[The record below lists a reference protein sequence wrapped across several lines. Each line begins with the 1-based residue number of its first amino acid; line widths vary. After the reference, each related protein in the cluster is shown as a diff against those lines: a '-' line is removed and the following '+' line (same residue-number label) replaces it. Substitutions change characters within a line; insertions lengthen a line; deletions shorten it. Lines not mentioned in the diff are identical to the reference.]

1 MSLDGIEQYSV
12 CLPEPQEKM
21 SFKSNSLFFFL
32 ILNMKIIHFN
42 CVLLLWMVEIREN
55 LNFHFGQRKVSVVLP
70 AGVHRAW

>member
-1 MSLDGIEQYSV
+1 MGLNNIQSV
-12 CLPEPQEKM
+12 CLNLKRKIKCH
-21 SFKSNSLFFFL
+21 SKATVFFFL

-42 CVLLLWMVEIREN
+42 CVLLLWMVDIREN